1 MPSCRF
7 KHTEGDAMDGQVLR
21 NANIVDA
28 DAIILGNAH
37 DADPKDVSQHT
48 HAHLC
53 TRKRM
58 LWKTV
63 C

>member
-1 MPSCRF
+1 
-7 KHTEGDAMDGQVLR
+7 MDGQVLR

-48 HAHLC
+48 YAHANAC
-53 TRKRM
+53 CEKQFAKNAITKSNS
-58 LWKTV
+58 
-63 C
+63 